1 MKKRTAIWKVKK
13 GAAVLAMAVILGG
26 CGSQDGSETKPADAV
41 TEATADGAV
50 SEAED
55 GAEKTEEAP
64 EGVSASETA
73 EADEKETKEKAEAAG
88 KDAAEDTEEK
98 EAEEDGAAEDGVKE
112 NAENEVE
119 ESAAGTSAEGG
130 QEQNAGAAEETVDAA
145 ETAAE
150 TAAEMAA
157 EPSSA
162 ASVTPASIYA
172 AVGNQVA
179 LPSMIEGD
187 DNFISNY
194 YGINPADLDGYV
206 FASAEDPTLAD
217 SVIIMKAKS
226 GDGAE
231 RIVAALNTVIEQKAV
246 EMENYLPEQYAIV
259 AKSSVKTEGDYIY
272 LVISAEADSIESVI
286 RENLK

>member
-26 CGSQDGSETKPADAV
+26 CGSQGGSETKPADAV
-41 TEATADGAV
+41 TEATANGAV
-50 SEAED
+50 SEAKD
-55 GAEKTEEAP
+55 GAEKTEEAS
-64 EGVSASETA
+64 EEVSASETA
-73 EADEKETKEKAEAAG
+73 EADEKETKEKAEAAE
-88 KDAAEDTEEK
+88 KDAEEDTEEK
-98 EAEEDGAAEDGVKE
+98 DAEEDGAEE
-112 NAENEVE
+112 SAENEAE
-119 ESAAGTSAEGG
+119 ESAADTSAEGG
-130 QEQNAGAAEETVDAA
+130 QEQNAGEAEETVDAA

-150 TAAEMAA
+150 TAA

>member
-26 CGSQDGSETKPADAV
+26 CGSQGGSETKPADAV
-41 TEATADGAV
+41 TEATANGAV
-50 SEAED
+50 SEAKD
-55 GAEKTEEAP
+55 GAEKTEEAS
-64 EGVSASETA
+64 EEVSASETA
-73 EADEKETKEKAEAAG
+73 EADEKETKEKAEAAE
-88 KDAAEDTEEK
+88 KDAEEDTEEK
-98 EAEEDGAAEDGVKE
+98 DAEEDGAEE
-112 NAENEVE
+112 SAENEAE
-119 ESAAGTSAEGG
+119 ESAADTSAEGG
-130 QEQNAGAAEETVDAA
+130 QEQNAGEAEETVDAA

-150 TAAEMAA
+150 TAA

-272 LVISAEADSIESVI
+272 LVISAEADNIESVI